1 MALRAIALVLM
12 ILASVGTASAGGVT
26 GTWLHQDGG
35 SKVRFAPCGQALC
48 GTIVWLKEAN
58 GPAKVGEKVF
68 YDMVPAGGD
77 NWTGKAFEPS
87 SGKEY
92 TGKMTLAGD
101 SLTTAGCVLGGLIC
115 KSIVWSRAK

>member
-1 MALRAIALVLM
+1 MALRAIAMVLTM
-12 ILASVGTASAGGVT
+12 FAGVGAAMAGDVT
-26 GTWLHQDGG
+26 GIWLHEDGA
-35 SKVRFAPCGQALC
+35 SKVRFAPCGQAMC
-48 GTIVWLKEAN
+48 GTIVWLKETK
-58 GPAKVGEKVF
+58 GPAKVGQKVF
-68 YDMVPAGGD
+68 YDMVSSGAD

-101 SLTTAGCVLGGLIC
+101 SLTTAGCILGGLIC

>member
-1 MALRAIALVLM
+1 MALRAIALVLTTFAGVETA
-12 ILASVGTASAGGVT
+12 LAGDVT
-26 GTWLHQDGG
+26 GLWLHEDGA

-48 GTIVWLKEAN
+48 GTIVWLKETK
-58 GPAKVGEKVF
+58 GPAKIGQKVF
-68 YDMVPAGGD
+68 YDMVSAGAD

>member
-1 MALRAIALVLM
+1 MVLTMFAGVGAAMA
-12 ILASVGTASAGGVT
+12 GDVT
-26 GTWLHQDGG
+26 GIWLHEDGA
-35 SKVRFAPCGQALC
+35 SKVRFAPCGQAVC
-48 GTIVWLKEAN
+48 GTIVWLKDTK
-58 GPAKVGEKVF
+58 GPAKVGQRVI
-68 YDMVPAGGD
+68 YDMVSSDAD